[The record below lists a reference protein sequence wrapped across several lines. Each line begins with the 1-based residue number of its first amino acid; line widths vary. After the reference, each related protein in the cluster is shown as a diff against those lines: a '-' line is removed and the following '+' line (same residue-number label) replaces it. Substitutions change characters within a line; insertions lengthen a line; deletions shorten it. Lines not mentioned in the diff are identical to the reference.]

1 MSLRD
6 RSQPPNTNP
15 AAVCRFETVRRAATE
30 AGLSPG
36 GLFLAKLLRR
46 KALPDSHYH
55 RHHRRRIRIHEE
67 DRGVTQLGIH
77 LEIRSDPRGTSVMP
91 NDMFPIEHL
100 VAKSVGVA
108 TNRATSIHLARE
120 NTLGVFLIE

>member
-1 MSLRD
+1 
-6 RSQPPNTNP
+6 
-15 AAVCRFETVRRAATE
+15 RRAATE
-30 AGLSPG
+30 AGISPG

-46 KALPDSHYH
+46 KPLPDSHYH

-77 LEIRSDPRGTSVMP
+77 LEIRGNAGGTAVMP
-91 NDMFPIEHL
+91 DDMFPIEDL

-108 TNRATSIHLARE
+108 TDRATSIYLARDDMF
-120 NTLGVFLIE
+120 GVFLIE